1 MTSPNKLILEP
12 ATPDDIPTMIDI
24 WFAAFTDPT
33 MQRLWP
39 DTSGV
44 REWWEDANRREMLDR
59 SSCRYIKVVDPGST
73 DGPGKRRVAAWAK
86 WDLAMPEERKR
97 RYPPW
102 HEDMPGEECDVFFG
116 REERERERV
125 MGGLTHFCLF
135 DGFFGVLVG

>member
-44 REWWEDANRREMLDR
+44 REWWEDANRREIVTTCTQGGSDCKAVRRGVREAVGNEGCAR
-59 SSCRYIKVVDPGST
+59 SRRGVCHESRKT
-73 DGPGKRRVAAWAK
+73 KRSEVA
-86 WDLAMPEERKR
+86 
-97 RYPPW
+97 
-102 HEDMPGEECDVFFG
+102 CD
-116 REERERERV
+116 
-125 MGGLTHFCLF
+125 
-135 DGFFGVLVG
+135 GVLPCLWKITKLQEAGEACVLQQTESI